1 MEHKI
6 RIKVYYEDT
15 DAAGVVYYANYLRYF
30 ERARTELFAQHG
42 IDVAE
47 YHNMGYFFP
56 ITHVDI
62 YYKRPA
68 RLGDILEI
76 TADIKELKKASI
88 TLRQCVFKGETIL
101 VESFVTVACID
112 KNGRPRRLPEIFRG
126 LSKQTPQQKA
136 TGFMFN

>member
-6 RIKVYYEDT
+6 KLKVYYEDT

-56 ITHVDI
+56 IVHVDI
-62 YYKRPA
+62 HYKRPA
-68 RLGDILEI
+68 RLGEILEI
-76 TADIKELKKASI
+76 TTEIKELKKASVI
-88 TLRQCVFKGETIL
+88 LKQSAFKSETIL
-101 VESFVTVACID
+101 VEAFVTVACID
-112 KNGRPRRLPEIFRG
+112 KNSRPRRLPEIFRN
-126 LSKQTPQQKA
+126 LSK
-136 TGFMFN
+136 

>member
-1 MEHKI
+1 MEHKMKV
-6 RIKVYYEDT
+6 KVYYEDT

-56 ITHVDI
+56 IVHVDI
-62 YYKRPA
+62 HYKRPA
-68 RLGDILEI
+68 RLGEILEI
-76 TADIKELKKASI
+76 TTEIKELKKASV

-101 VESFVTVACID
+101 VEAFVTVACID
-112 KNGRPRRLPEIFRG
+112 KNSRPRRLPEIFRN
-126 LSKQTPQQKA
+126 LSK
-136 TGFMFN
+136 

>member
-1 MEHKI
+1 MTCSTKV
-6 RIKVYYEDT
+6 KVYYEDT

-47 YHNMGYFFP
+47 YHNMGRFFA

-76 TADIKELKKASI
+76 TTEITELKNASV
-88 TLRQCVFKGETIL
+88 TLRQCAFKGEEIL
-101 VESFVTVACID
+101 VEASVTVACID
-112 KNGRPRRLPEIFRG
+112 KNGRPGRLPVIFRD
-126 LSKQTPQQKA
+126 LSKQTPQQ
-136 TGFMFN
+136 